1 MSSPITTDVGSPE
14 NSTPSDGMLA
24 WLSAI
29 LLPIMALTMMFLVGE
44 AKVFV
49 ILWSNIAYHS
59 VIKLFTASGP
69 AAPRLPCSSKNQQR
83 HEVEHHE
90 PCSRLVGCTSLQHD
104 MVCLWTRHHSAPLTN
119 RPLWV

>member
-59 VIKLFTASGP
+59 VIKLFTASGS

-104 MVCLWTRHHSAPLTN
+104 MVSLVNWKGHS
-119 RPLWV
+119 RSMYIMGG